1 MDILLTSRRLASL
14 PSPAAPN
21 RHQDQ
26 AMTTPPAECFL
37 DIGPDHDFSYQNL
50 PYGVFSTPH
59 TAPRVGVAIGDWVLD
74 LSVLAEETDV
84 FR

>member
-1 MDILLTSRRLASL
+1 MT
-14 PSPAAPN
+14 PAC
-21 RHQDQ
+21 DS
-26 AMTTPPAECFL
+26 AECFL
-37 DIGPDHDFSYQNL
+37 DIRPDHDFSYQNL

-59 TAPRVGVAIGDWVLD
+59 TTPRVGVAIGDWVLD